1 MIIIGLSEL
10 DTLLIWLL
18 LRRQQGAG
26 HEAIHSTEQID
37 GHTAG
42 GGGGG
47 GGGAA
52 QHGAGQDGRQATE
65 QTGGHAGGG
74 GGGGALGQQ

>member
-47 GGGAA
+47 AA